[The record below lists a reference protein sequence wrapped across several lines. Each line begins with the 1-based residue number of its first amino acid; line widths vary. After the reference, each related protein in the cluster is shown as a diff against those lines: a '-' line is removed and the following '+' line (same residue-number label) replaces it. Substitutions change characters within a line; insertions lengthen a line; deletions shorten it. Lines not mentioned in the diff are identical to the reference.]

1 MKIEISAVTLEN
13 HHMSEFVKTR
23 IETPIEPPI
32 QGQRPSQANS
42 VEEQNSTLEMK
53 DNAKVMILKLLV
65 QKLAGKDI
73 EWFDQVEFT
82 AANSAAKTPPTTPN
96 DDAQQGPIQVIV
108 EELHHEHQAN
118 SLKMAGKITT
128 AAGRDISFEFKLNF
142 EQSFTEYQRSIET
155 INMKDPLIISFTSKP
170 VELGESTHQFDID
183 ADGNKDTLTQL
194 GKGYGY
200 LAFDRNNNGKIDDG
214 QELFGAL
221 SGNGFADLSL
231 YDEDGNG
238 FIDENDVIF
247 DSLKIWIKN
256 SDEDKLVSL
265 DDANIGAIATQSV
278 NSPLNIRNDNG
289 ELKGAIRQS
298 GYYINND
305 GNAGLIQQIDFVV

>member
-1 MKIEISAVTLEN
+1 MKIENSAVTLEN
-13 HHMSEFVKTR
+13 HHVSEFVKTR
-23 IETPIEPPI
+23 IETPIERSI
-32 QGQRPSQANS
+32 QVHEKSQANS
-42 VEEQNSTLEMK
+42 IEEQNSTLEMK

-73 EWFDQVEFT
+73 EWFDKDEFT
-82 AANSAAKTPPTTPN
+82 AANSAAKTTPTTQN
-96 DDAQQGPIQVIV
+96 DDTQQGPIQVIV

-155 INMKDPLIISFTSKP
+155 INMKDPLIISFTNKP
-170 VELGESTHQFDID
+170 VKLGESTHQFDID

-194 GKGYGY
+194 EKGYGY

-221 SGNGFADLSL
+221 SGNGFSELTQ
-231 YDEDGNG
+231 YDKDGNG

-247 DSLKIWIKN
+247 DSLKIWVKN
-256 SDEDKLVSL
+256 SSEDRLVSL
-265 DDANIGAIATQSV
+265 DDLNIGAIATQSV
-278 NSPLNIRNDNG
+278 NSPLNIRNENS

-298 GYYINND
+298 GFYLKND
-305 GNAGLIQQIDFVV
+305 GEAGLIQQIDFVV